1 MRSVGIRFQLQTW
14 RETGEGGQ
22 ETEHARYT
30 PLDLDKEPIQF
41 RDRLAFMGSTFA
53 FEGDQ
58 IQVFFEQLK
67 ERMAEAMGTE
77 VDVIEVLSDG

>member
-1 MRSVGIRFQLQTW
+1 
-14 RETGEGGQ
+14 
-22 ETEHARYT
+22 
-30 PLDLDKEPIQF
+30 
-41 RDRLAFMGSTFA
+41 MGSTFA